1 MKELI
6 LKTKVGTYDLTKKTY
21 IMGILNVT
29 PDSFSDGGSYTTV
42 DKAVNHAIEMER
54 NGADVIDLGGESTRP
69 GHTPVSLEEELQRI
83 VPAIEAVRKK
93 VSIPI
98 SVDTFKAEAARQ
110 AIEAGA
116 DIINDQWGAKRD
128 PEIAAVAADL
138 NVPIILMHNREEGN
152 ETYTSIMDDMK
163 KDLEESINIALK
175 AGVPE
180 ENIMIDPGLGF
191 AKTEKENLYVMNHLE
206 ELHTL
211 GFPIL
216 LATSRK
222 RFIGAVLDVPPLER
236 DLGTGATT
244 CLGITKGVHMVR
256 VHNVKV
262 NAELAKMMD
271 AMVRATL

>member
-163 KDLEESINIALK
+163 KIWK
-175 AGVPE
+175 
-180 ENIMIDPGLGF
+180 
-191 AKTEKENLYVMNHLE
+191 K
-206 ELHTL
+206 
-211 GFPIL
+211 
-216 LATSRK
+216 
-222 RFIGAVLDVPPLER
+222 VL
-236 DLGTGATT
+236 
-244 CLGITKGVHMVR
+244 ISH
-256 VHNVKV
+256 
-262 NAELAKMMD
+262 
-271 AMVRATL
+271 